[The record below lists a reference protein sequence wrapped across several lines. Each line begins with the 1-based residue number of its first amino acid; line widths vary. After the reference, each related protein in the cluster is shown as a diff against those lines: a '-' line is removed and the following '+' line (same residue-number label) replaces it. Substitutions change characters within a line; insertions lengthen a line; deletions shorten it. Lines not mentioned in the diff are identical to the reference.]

1 MAQLQ
6 LAGHPAKV
14 CWVALTAFGS
24 ALCPA
29 GWGAAELAMAQP
41 PPPHCL
47 ASSAQPVCTQFLQQ
61 HCSAAIRLPSC
72 IPSLAA
78 QVMHH
83 PDLGHGG
90 ILLAPQWQ
98 AQFVANL
105 RAMLAA
111 RR

>member
-1 MAQLQ
+1 
-6 LAGHPAKV
+6 
-14 CWVALTAFGS
+14 
-24 ALCPA
+24 
-29 GWGAAELAMAQP
+29 
-41 PPPHCL
+41 
-47 ASSAQPVCTQFLQQ
+47 
-61 HCSAAIRLPSC
+61 
-72 IPSLAA
+72 
-78 QVMHH
+78 MHH